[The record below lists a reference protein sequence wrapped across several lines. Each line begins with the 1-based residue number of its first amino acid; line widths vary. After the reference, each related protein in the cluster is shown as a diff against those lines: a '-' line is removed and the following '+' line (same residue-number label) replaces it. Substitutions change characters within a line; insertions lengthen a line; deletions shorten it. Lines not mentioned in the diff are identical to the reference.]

1 MAELESA
8 IEKNL
13 IDKLCHDKSQ
23 WTYRADIKTEE
34 QLWNNFKYI
43 LEQNNKAKLNDVPLS
58 ESEFAKIKNDIS
70 HASFYEAGKWL
81 VGENGKVYVHIQ
93 RGNEMLHLL
102 VMNNEHICGG
112 SGQNEYYGAIGIYH
126 PNTAIGHKRYL
137 YRMSEGIDYILS
149 KKVIRTV
156 MRYNTS
162 QMVPPLYTWFGVNN
176 AILMDRLVR
185 KREESVQA
193 EAGRRKA
200 LYELLDLKTNM
211 NQEKETM
218 RKEAKAEADTILED
232 FEGTL
237 QEKEHEIER
246 LSSELEKKEYE
257 LLGLRAK
264 MDAMLRIPVIFE
276 GDQDDFYPGEVKDFV
291 LSAVKK
297 ELASTEQ
304 RTRRYDVLKDI
315 LDANDYQAEGE
326 RRATEVKKLLS
337 NYNGMNPRL
346 KKALEDLG
354 FVFDLSDHQKIKYY
368 GCDRYSVVYASTP
381 SDKGRSGKNNASTTI
396 KKAF

>member
-1 MAELESA
+1 M
-8 IEKNL
+8 
-13 IDKLCHDKSQ
+13 
-23 WTYRADIKTEE
+23 
-34 QLWNNFKYI
+34 
-43 LEQNNKAKLNDVPLS
+43 
-58 ESEFAKIKNDIS
+58 
-70 HASFYEAGKWL
+70 
-81 VGENGKVYVHIQ
+81 
-93 RGNEMLHLL
+93 
-102 VMNNEHICGG
+102 
-112 SGQNEYYGAIGIYH
+112 
-126 PNTAIGHKRYL
+126 
-137 YRMSEGIDYILS
+137 
-149 KKVIRTV
+149 
-156 MRYNTS
+156 
-162 QMVPPLYTWFGVNN
+162 
-176 AILMDRLVR
+176 
-185 KREESVQA
+185 
-193 EAGRRKA
+193 
-200 LYELLDLKTNM
+200 
-211 NQEKETM
+211 
-218 RKEAKAEADTILED
+218 ED